1 MKTAGDMPSHNFIAF
16 IFNRGRARKYIQLI
30 ITWLVLT
37 SIPAYAGEADVTK
50 VDIKKTGDLTYFFKV
65 TVRHADEGWDHYANK
80 WDVVAP
86 DGTVLGTRTL
96 YHPHVDEQPF
106 TRSLS
111 DVKIPASITEVT
123 VRAHDSVH
131 EYGGKTMTVKV
142 PR

>member
-1 MKTAGDMPSHNFIAF
+1 MKHIVLLFI
-16 IFNRGRARKYIQLI
+16 GMLLI
-30 ITWLVLT
+30 
-37 SIPAYAGEADVTK
+37 SIPAYAGEADVIE
-50 VDIKKTGDLTYFFKV
+50 VEVKKTGGDTYFFKV

-111 DVKIPASITEVT
+111 NVKIPASVTEVT

-131 EYGGKTMTVKV
+131 EYGGKLVKV
-142 PR
+142 AVPGK

>member
-1 MKTAGDMPSHNFIAF
+1 M
-16 IFNRGRARKYIQLI
+16 KYIVM
-30 ITWLVLT
+30 VLT
-37 SIPAYAGEADVTK
+37 VMLLISTEAYAGEADVIE
-50 VDIKKTGDLTYFFKV
+50 VDVKQTGKDTYFFKV

-96 YHPHVDEQPF
+96 FHPHVDEQPF

-111 DVKIPASITEVT
+111 DVKISESITEVT

-131 EYGGKTMTVKV
+131 EYGGKTVQVAIPK
-142 PR
+142 

>member
-1 MKTAGDMPSHNFIAF
+1 MWYLMKFKTPSSIMKLFIILFTSLLILTTA
-16 IFNRGRARKYIQLI
+16 
-30 ITWLVLT
+30 
-37 SIPAYAGEADVTK
+37 AYAGEADVVE
-50 VDIKKTGDLTYFFKV
+50 VDINKTGGDTYFFKV
-65 TVRHADEGWDHYANK
+65 TLKHADEGWDHYANK

-86 DGTVLGTRTL
+86 DDTVLGTRTL

-131 EYGGKTMTVKV
+131 EYGGKTVKV
-142 PR
+142 AVPK